1 MRWVFCESANFKRL
15 FVRLVRA
22 TPLSVRGRDAV
33 GKASRR

>member
-22 TPLSVRGRDAV
+22 TPLSVRGRYT
-33 GKASRR
+33 GGNASRR